1 MAAIRPAKITW
12 RVIELV
18 STVFAIVSTMCS
30 LNTKKAIRLK
40 NAAYT
45 TALKGVSTLV
55 ETIVAIEFAAS

>member
-30 LNTKKAIRLK
+30 LNTIKAIRLK
-40 NAAYT
+40 NAAQT
-45 TALKGVSTLV
+45 TALKGESTFV
-55 ETIVAIEFAAS
+55 ETMVAIEFAAS